1 MDYSQCRGIGSSALL
16 ASTFWKKDKKRMIK
30 KVLRRNNRL
39 RQLIHGVLLLGLF
52 LFVLMPWP
60 GSTVIAAADKGAEKT
75 IDRLSEPKRLEI
87 AVVAKRGKEKS
98 VRKWQPT
105 ADYLTRHIPGYKFV
119 VVPYSWDEIRQAV
132 AMGVGDFVLTNPGMY
147 VEFEALHDVRRIAT
161 LKNLRLGKPYT
172 AFGVVFFKRKDRTDI
187 TTIESVKGKRLV
199 AVNET
204 AWGGWQVGW
213 RQLLDM
219 GLDPYKDLNELVFAG
234 SHDKA
239 VLAVRDKK
247 VDIGA
252 VRTDTLERMAA
263 EGTIDLEEFTPLFLN
278 NGYGESF
285 PFWLSTGLYPEW
297 PFATASHTAMELNEK
312 VAIALMSIPADS
324 KAARTGRYEGW
335 TVPSN
340 YQPIHETLRMLK
352 VTPYEHYGE
361 ITLGKVLGKY
371 WKELILALILIIGL
385 CCASFY
391 FRQLNRRLNKTQNLL
406 HDELSERVKA
416 QKELQRAS
424 EEVGEKN
431 LELEENLEQIHTMQD
446 QIIMQEKMASLGS
459 LTAGIAHEIKN
470 PLNFVINFSELTVDL
485 VEEINEELED
495 HRDKFDDDTW
505 SYLREILGDLSS
517 NATKINE
524 HGKRSDSIV
533 RNMLNHSKGN
543 TGERVQTQMN
553 TFVEEYIKLGYH
565 GMRANDS
572 NFNVTI
578 NTDYDPDLGS
588 LEINPQDMSRVILN
602 IVNNACYA
610 VQERQTAE
618 GEGFEPTLW
627 IQTKK
632 QGNDMELR
640 IKDNGTGMPDKVK
653 EKVFNPFFTTKPTG
667 SGTGLGLSMS
677 YDIVVQGHKG
687 RFEVE
692 SKEGEYTCFILW
704 LPGS

>member
-1 MDYSQCRGIGSSALL
+1 
-16 ASTFWKKDKKRMIK
+16 MIK

-39 RQLIHGVLLLGLF
+39 RQSLNGVLLLGLF
-52 LFVLMPWP
+52 LFILMSGP
-60 GSTVIAAADKGAEKT
+60 GAIVVAAADKDAGKI
-75 IDRLSEPKRLEI
+75 IDRSSELKRLEI

-105 ADYLTRHIPGYKFV
+105 ADYLTQHIPGYKFV
-119 VVPYSWDEIRQAV
+119 VVPYNWDEIRQAV
-132 AMGVGDFVLTNPGMY
+132 ALGVGDFVLTNPGMY

-172 AFGVVFFKRKDRTDI
+172 AFGVVFFKRADRTDI
-187 TTIESVKGKRLV
+187 TTIESLKGKRLA

-213 RQLLDM
+213 RQLLEM
-219 GLDPYKDLNELVFAG
+219 GLDPYKDLNELIFAG
-234 SHDKA
+234 SHDNA

-252 VRTDTLERMAA
+252 VRTDTIERMAA
-263 EGTIDLEEFTPLFLN
+263 EGTINLEEFEPLFLN
-278 NGYGESF
+278 HEYGDSF
-285 PFWLSTGLYPEW
+285 PFWLSTALYPEW

-324 KAARTGRYEGW
+324 KAASTGRYEGW

-340 YQPIHETLRMLK
+340 YQPIHETLRILK

-361 ITLGKVLGKY
+361 ITLAKVLAKY
-371 WKELILALILIIGL
+371 WKELIFALILIIGL

-391 FRQLNRRLNKTQNLL
+391 FRQLNQRLTKTQNQL
-406 HDELSERVKA
+406 HEELSERVKA

-424 EEVGEKN
+424 EEVRDKN
-431 LELEENLEQIHTMQD
+431 LELEEKLEQIKTMQD

-495 HRDKFDDDTW
+495 HKDKFDDDTW
-505 SYLREILGDLSS
+505 SYLQEILRDLSS

-543 TGERVQTQMN
+543 TGERLQTEMN
-553 TFVEEYIKLGYH
+553 TFVDEYVKLGYH

-572 NFNVTI
+572 SFNVTI

-610 VQERQTAE
+610 VQERQKLQ
-618 GEGFEPTLW
+618 GDGFEPTLW

-640 IKDNGTGMPDKVK
+640 IQDNGTGMPDEVK

-677 YDIVVQGHKG
+677 YDIVVQGHNG

-692 SKEGEYTCFILW
+692 SKDGEYTCFILG
-704 LPGS
+704 LPGSK